1 MLADVMLVAAVVT
14 FVITALEI
22 HSYFKEVSE

>member
-14 FVITALEI
+14 LVITALEI
-22 HSYFKEVSE
+22 RSYFKEVSE

>member
-1 MLADVMLVAAVVT
+1 MFADVMFVAAVVT

-22 HSYFKEVSE
+22 RSYFKEVSE

>member
-1 MLADVMLVAAVVT
+1 MLANVMLVAAVAT

-22 HSYFKEVSE
+22 RSYFKEVNE